1 MCGCGAFSERGFY
14 ILVINK
20 GTASSWVGIY
30 ITARES
36 FFFPGVRIL
45 GANESTT
52 CLHVADSR

>member
-30 ITARES
+30 ISARES
-36 FFFPGVRIL
+36 FFFFQ
-45 GANESTT
+45 A
-52 CLHVADSR
+52 CAY